1 MIRADSWAT
10 VGAYAVAFG
19 GAVASRLHAYWPR
32 ERQRRAQQ
40 DADALAQVRAWLADE
55 ETNAEDAAEVERWMD
70 LNGFAQQTTTH
81 GIDEATEVQLT
92 AATDAFRARLSEILA
107 TDDFQ
112 FHLTIGLDN
121 TEDDA

>member
-32 ERQRRAQQ
+32 ERQRRAQH
-40 DADALAQVRAWLADE
+40 
-55 ETNAEDAAEVERWMD
+55 
-70 LNGFAQQTTTH
+70 TTTR

-107 TDDFQ
+107 RTTFS
-112 FHLTIGLDN
+112 FT
-121 TEDDA
+121 